1 MRSMSDDVQAVVR
14 YGDADYRI
22 VKDGGFVTCAVT
34 GARIPL
40 IALRYWSVDL
50 QEAYVDAAA
59 ATARWRQAQTGAS
72 GKGAS

>member
-1 MRSMSDDVQAVVR
+1 MRAMDDDVEAVLH

-22 VKDGGFVTCAVT
+22 IKNGSYVTCAVT

-40 IALRYWSVDL
+40 IALRYWSVDR

-59 ATARWRQAQTGAS
+59 ATARGRSTADKGS
-72 GKGAS
+72 GS